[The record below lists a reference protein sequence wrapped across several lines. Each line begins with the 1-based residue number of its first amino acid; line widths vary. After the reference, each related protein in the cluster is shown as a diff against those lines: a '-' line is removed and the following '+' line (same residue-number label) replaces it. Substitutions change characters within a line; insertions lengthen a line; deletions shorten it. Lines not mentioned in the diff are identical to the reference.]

1 MNLEKETTMKF
12 LTTLIEIQKNVE
24 TYYRKDGES
33 LTSQLYYEIRERALN
48 YPEAYKGQEDSN
60 RIIYQ
65 IVYSNVRP
73 TDRQINILLRSR
85 LWISLLILALNQC
98 ISEDVIRDIYR
109 QKIPK
114 QSLCDLITQEIH
126 ITIEKNRKTP
136 DDVLEELAH
145 CNGIV

>member
-1 MNLEKETTMKF
+1 MKF

-48 YPEAYKGQEDSN
+48 YPEAYEGQEDSN

-85 LWISLLILALNQC
+85 LWISLIILALNQC

>member
-1 MNLEKETTMKF
+1 MKF

-65 IVYSNVRP
+65 IVYSNVKP
-73 TDRQINILLRSR
+73 TDRQINILIRSR

-126 ITIEKNRKTP
+126 ITIAKNRKTP

>member
-1 MNLEKETTMKF
+1 MKF